1 LSGLQ
6 TFIVT
11 ILGTIFTG
19 VAAVAGV
26 KVSRRGSPRR
36 LRQSEIFRQE
46 LAELKASQSVE
57 MAGGKQE
64 LATERQERKS
74 EYRQMQAAL
83 QSFRDRDGVWFE
95 VWHSQNVALSTAGL
109 PVIQLPERLR
119 RWPEEILNTQRS
131 VE

>member
-1 LSGLQ
+1 MSGLQ

-57 MAGGKQE
+57 MAGVKQE